1 MPAPTITL
9 IGIYFGPLPFYAPL
23 FFKSAG
29 ANAAIDFFIITD
41 RYPPCALPPNVRLL
55 RINRTAFERLASEK
69 LGYLMRLDSPRKLC
83 DYKPAYGRIFSDYL
97 RRSNYWGHIDFD
109 IVWGNI
115 PRFLHPAVEQG
126 YEIISADGKRIS
138 GPCTIYKNTHHL
150 RELFREIP
158 DVVAKLNAPESFDL
172 DERDFDKAVK
182 SSGLPLLNRSFYSRR
197 DIPIADFRTFLAD
210 TESGSGDAIYR
221 RILKGHELT
230 ATTGRRL
237 PAIWRDGDMWNCL
250 PCGKPGHVRLLNCL
264 FLHLTTAK
272 VSFSIDF
279 KNDLILP
286 RVRQPKLATAP
297 APTAFTPIGF
307 APGDGNR
314 HNQNR

>member
-1 MPAPTITL
+1 M
-9 IGIYFGPLPFYAPL
+9 
-23 FFKSAG
+23 
-29 ANAAIDFFIITD
+29 
-41 RYPPCALPPNVRLL
+41 
-55 RINRTAFERLASEK
+55 
-69 LGYLMRLDSPRKLC
+69 
-83 DYKPAYGRIFSDYL
+83 
-97 RRSNYWGHIDFD
+97 
-109 IVWGNI
+109 
-115 PRFLHPAVEQG
+115 
-126 YEIISADGKRIS
+126 
-138 GPCTIYKNTHHL
+138 
-150 RELFREIP
+150 
-158 DVVAKLNAPESFDL
+158 AKLNAPESFDL